1 MMRKFL
7 SCLLSAILIFAYA
20 PAIPAENHF
29 DLSLEALPGAKPEV
43 HVLPLPDKE
52 LPLIR
57 ALVGGKPVDA
67 LRLQGEEYRDVPA
80 FYCLVLGLLFHL
92 IYLALRGYAAPPP
105 NPSQFVWS
113 GAHLFYISVIRSL
126 NPGTSR
132 GRPPR
137 LAYLAPLLTL
147 PFTLAWFFWDKEGSP
162 LVNLLW
168 GAGFAYIAFEI
179 LRSLLHSM
187 QRGEAWAARYH
198 ALVLLMILF
207 DEMVLLSGL
216 FYQRAD
222 FARMNAYYAF
232 DFLVTLALL
241 LQPVALHKAVS
252 A

>member
-1 MMRKFL
+1 MSGIELWDNLIQMAVSLFGGVWMLLCSRGPGRRSCLFL
-7 SCLLSAILIFAYA
+7 SLA
-20 PAIPAENHF
+20 
-29 DLSLEALPGAKPEV
+29 
-43 HVLPLPDKE
+43 
-52 LPLIR
+52 
-57 ALVGGKPVDA
+57 
-67 LRLQGEEYRDVPA
+67 LQGWA
-80 FYCLVLGLLFHL
+80 LGLLFHL

-198 ALVLLMILF
+198 AMVLLMILF